1 MPAAD
6 VALRPATI
14 DDADTLLAWANDPAV
29 REGSFSS
36 RPIERPEHLA
46 WLTTRLADPACAM
59 WMGLARSDATP
70 IGVVRFE
77 RDAAGVAV
85 VSIIVAAEARGH
97 GFGAVLLDDGLAA
110 ARTALRPSA
119 FRAWS
124 RIIWTVAW
132 QSPSALTQTTWWS
145 GARRLSLPPQAIGT
159 RW

>member
-1 MPAAD
+1 MTAAAD
-6 VALRPATI
+6 VGLRRVTV
-14 DDADTLLAWANDPAV
+14 DDADTLLTWANDPAV
-29 REGSFSS
+29 REASFSA
-36 RPIERPEHLA
+36 RPIDRDQHIA
-46 WLTTRLADPACAM
+46 WLTARLADPACAM

-119 FRAWS
+119 FRAWVRPTNEVS
-124 RIIWTVAW
+124 IR
-132 QSPSALTQTTWWS
+132 LFE
-145 GARRLSLPPQAIGT
+145 GAGFQQRDADLPDRLVFELAG
-159 RW
+159 